1 MGGGGGGQVAGG
13 GGGGG
18 RAGQGGAAAQ
28 FDVLDAG
35 RRARG
40 GGVGGADPLPGGGEQ
55 PARRQRLDLG
65 GGAVGDDPAAA
76 DQDDP
81 VGVGVGLLE
90 VVGREDDGPAALGV
104 GPDGAPELAAP
115 LDVHP
120 GGGLVED
127 EQLRLGQQRH
137 GEAQP
142 LLLAAGTLADPPAR
156 DLGQPGAVQ
165 HLGDRPGVREQRRGE
180 LDDLA
185 DGEVLEQ

>member
-65 GGAVGDDPAAA
+65 GGAVRDDRAAA

-90 VVGREDDGPAALGV
+90 VVRREHDGPAALRV
-104 GPDGAPELAAP
+104 GPDGVPELAPP

-120 GGGLVED
+120 GRGLVED
-127 EQLRLGQQRH
+127 EQLRLRQQGH
-137 GEAQP
+137 GEPQP
-142 LLLAAGTLADPPAR
+142 LLLAAGALADPPVG
-156 DLGQPGAVQ
+156 DLGEAGALED
-165 HLGDRPGVREQRRGE
+165 LGDRAGVREQRGGE
-180 LDDLA
+180 LDGLA
-185 DGEVLEQ
+185 DSEVL